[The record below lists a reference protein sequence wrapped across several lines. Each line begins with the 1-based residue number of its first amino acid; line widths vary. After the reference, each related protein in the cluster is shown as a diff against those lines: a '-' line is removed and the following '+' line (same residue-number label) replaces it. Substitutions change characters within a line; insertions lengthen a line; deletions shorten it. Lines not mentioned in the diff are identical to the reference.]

1 MDFQLVILKNI
12 QEKNF
17 KNIHDIQ
24 KLTLHKF

>member
-17 KNIHDIQ
+17 KKVNFAQ
-24 KLTLHKF
+24 VLMTPPE